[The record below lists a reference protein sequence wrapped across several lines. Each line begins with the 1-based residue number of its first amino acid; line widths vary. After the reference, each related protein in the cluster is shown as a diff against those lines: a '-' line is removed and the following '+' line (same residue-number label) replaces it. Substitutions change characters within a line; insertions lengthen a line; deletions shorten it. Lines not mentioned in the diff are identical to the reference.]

1 MTKKPVEVV
10 AEGLKTHMVRL
21 TSEPSSV
28 LLRVLDAQRGGQMPK
43 PATNDLVAYRLRYPS
58 YLEQKHID
66 AMQKNSNSGKTLARL
81 QPKRMEEADWLL
93 SLRQKAAKSTAV
105 VHSPDLHMSD
115 VDSDESGSE
124 GGGADEGP
132 GEDDGDYDE
141 EYDGDYD
148 EDKSY
153 LD

>member
-1 MTKKPVEVV
+1 MRRWCRIAV
-10 AEGLKTHMVRL
+10 
-21 TSEPSSV
+21 TSIPPPFV
-28 LLRVLDAQRGGQMPK
+28 
-43 PATNDLVAYRLRYPS
+43 
-58 YLEQKHID
+58 
-66 AMQKNSNSGKTLARL
+66 
-81 QPKRMEEADWLL
+81 EEADWLL

-105 VHSPDLHMSD
+105 VHFPDLHMSD
-115 VDSDESGSE
+115 VEDSDESGSE

-148 EDKSY
+148 EDESY